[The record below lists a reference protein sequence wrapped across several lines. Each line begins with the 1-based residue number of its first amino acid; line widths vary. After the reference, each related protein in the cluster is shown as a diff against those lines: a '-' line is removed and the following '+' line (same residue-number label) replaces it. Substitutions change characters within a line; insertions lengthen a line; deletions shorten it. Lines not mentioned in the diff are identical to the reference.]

1 MVVYD
6 LCCNDMMEN
15 GTEVILE
22 EPHSRFMVSGITQ
35 KLLRIFDTSFLK
47 MMVKV
52 GAIEIVFKYHEL
64 F

>member
-52 GAIEIVFKYHEL
+52 VP
-64 F
+64 